1 MIFEESAKA
10 TMGKKKKIS
19 STNNAGKTEYPH
31 AKKKLEFFLIP
42 NIKVKSK

>member
-10 TMGKKKKIS
+10 TMGKKKIS